1 MTRTRTISL
10 NVNKIA
16 GDAFDAIVELFPRI
30 MPDTQLNS
38 EGWWSFIGPY
48 GKSKIKFNQN
58 KSLGILDHDYVDE
71 VSSWHTSMRIIP
83 NGNFSEVKI
92 ILKKPEQLTD
102 FQFNQRVKK
111 ISKLATSMKHILES
125 KILIF

>member
-10 NVNKIA
+10 NVNKIT

-30 MPDTQLNS
+30 MPDAQLNS
-38 EGWWSFIGPY
+38 EGWWYFIGPY

-102 FQFNQRVKK
+102 FQFDQRVEK
-111 ISKLATSMKHILES
+111 ISKLATSMKKILES
-125 KILIF
+125 DI

>member
-10 NVNKIA
+10 NVNKIT

-30 MPDTQLNS
+30 MPDAQLNS

-58 KSLGILDHDYVDE
+58 KSIGILDHDYVDE
-71 VSSWHTSMRIIP
+71 LSSWHTSMRIIP

-125 KILIF
+125 KI

>member
-30 MPDTQLNS
+30 MPDVQLNS

-58 KSLGILDHDYVDE
+58 KFLGILDHDYVDE
-71 VSSWHTSMRIIP
+71 LSSWHTSMRIIP

-125 KILIF
+125 KI